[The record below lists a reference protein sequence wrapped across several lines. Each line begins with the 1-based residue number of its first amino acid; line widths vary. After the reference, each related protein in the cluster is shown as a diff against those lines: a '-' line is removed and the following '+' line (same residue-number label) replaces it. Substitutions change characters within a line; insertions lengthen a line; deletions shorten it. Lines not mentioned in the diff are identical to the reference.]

1 MIRIFPLLGAFFLAI
16 PLIEIA
22 LFVVIGGRIGLF
34 ATILIVIATGIIGAG
49 VISWQGL
56 AVMETAQRDL
66 SQDKLPVQSVVEGV
80 LLLAAAMMLI
90 TPGFATDALG
100 FALAIPPLREAF
112 AKFLRRHTLAK
123 VVVTTSRPDGRWQ
136 GGPHAG
142 DGSGPIIEGEIIDS
156 DRREPPSGGSKP

>member
-22 LFVVIGGRIGLF
+22 LFVVIGERIGLLM
-34 ATILIVIATGIIGAG
+34 TILIVLLTGIIGAG

-56 AVMETAQRDL
+56 TVMETAQRDL
-66 SQDKLPVQSVVEGV
+66 AEDKLPVQGVVEGV

-90 TPGFATDALG
+90 TPGFATDTMG
-100 FALAIPPLREAF
+100 FALAIPPLRQA
-112 AKFLRRHTLAK
+112 LAK
-123 VVVTTSRPDGRWQ
+123 YLRNNMLSKVIMTSSGPDARWR

-142 DGSGPIIEGEIIDS
+142 EGNGPIIEGEIIDS
-156 DRREPPSGGSKP
+156 DRRDPRNGR

>member
-22 LFVVIGGRIGLF
+22 LFVVIGGRIGLL
-34 ATILIVIATGIIGAG
+34 ATIGIVILTGIIGAA

-56 AVMETAQRDL
+56 TVMETAQRDL
-66 SQDKLPVQSVVEGV
+66 AQDKLPVQSVVEGV

-90 TPGFATDALG
+90 TPGFATDAMG
-100 FALAIPPLREAF
+100 FALAIPPVRHAL
-112 AKFLRRHTLAK
+112 AKFLRKHTLAK
-123 VVVTTSRPDGRWQ
+123 VVVTSSRPDGRWH

-142 DGSGPIIEGEIIDS
+142 DGDGPIIEGEIIDS
-156 DRREPPSGGSKP
+156 DRRDNPPRH